1 MLLSIGFTIACFHSY
16 IWVFDGC
23 VYYTFQYP
31 QFIQLDIFCISAL
44 TVSLCLPSFT
54 VNHKFLV
61 DEKKTSKDGEDLR
74 VFYLDDEESLPVEI
88 DRIVTDLYTTST
100 TLQFKTQR
108 VIPANKVDT
117 KSYALVFGGKYTVKP
132 KADPKNVLLY
142 HEDFSNSTLRDWKRV
157 WGEWTVKNRSLFG
170 KTGRSWY
177 GSGEVG
183 LYLKEG
189 KGWDDIEVELDLM
202 ETGTNTVY
210 PGPLLRVQESGLQH
224 TTAWW
229 FEYKTDH
236 KECTMRPLIDNKD
249 WGWKYKCQLP
259 QPLVKNKWFRFK
271 YRLIGNRYSQWAN
284 GVSIQNVA
292 VESTWMI
299 PRGIIAFGC
308 YTVGDGIGGCATYYD
323 NLRVRLAVNSNPTV
337 NLGDTC
343 YIAHYNDFP
352 DGDKY
357 RPGDSCKQIH
367 DANRHGR
374 QKSSAKNGV
383 YWLRTG
389 INGEE
394 STPTFYDMENGGWT
408 LIGKISGSAGNINQ
422 RWLVE
427 NVNTEL
433 LKSPNANSRQKLFA
447 CVDARRLAVKY
458 ASEIMLSSRDN
469 PLGIGAK
476 WIRWDLPTGRDY
488 STWWNY
494 GIGSARVKAAEA
506 HQVTVKA

>member
-1 MLLSIGFTIACFHSY
+1 M
-16 IWVFDGC
+16 
-23 VYYTFQYP
+23 
-31 QFIQLDIFCISAL
+31 
-44 TVSLCLPSFT
+44 
-54 VNHKFLV
+54 V

-108 VIPANKVDT
+108 VILANKVDT
-117 KSYALVFGGKYTVKP
+117 KSYALVFGGKSTVKP
-132 KADPKNVLLY
+132 KADPKNVFLY

-202 ETGTNTVY
+202 ETGTNSVY

-236 KECTMRPLIDNKD
+236 KECTMRPFVDNND
-249 WGWKYKCQLP
+249 GGWKYKCQLP

-271 YRLIGNRYSQWAN
+271 YRLIGNRFSQWAN

-299 PRGIIAFGC
+299 PRGTIAFGC
-308 YTVGDGIGGCATYYD
+308 YTIGVGIGGCATYYD
-323 NLRVRLAVNSNPTV
+323 NLRVRLAVNSNPTI

-352 DGDKY
+352 DEDKY

-394 STPTFYDMENGGWT
+394 STPTFCDMENGGWT

-458 ASEIMLSSRDN
+458 ASEILLSSRDN

-494 GIGSARVKAAEA
+494 GIGSARVKTAET
-506 HQVTVKA
+506 HQVTVKAWNGKTQVTENSILKII